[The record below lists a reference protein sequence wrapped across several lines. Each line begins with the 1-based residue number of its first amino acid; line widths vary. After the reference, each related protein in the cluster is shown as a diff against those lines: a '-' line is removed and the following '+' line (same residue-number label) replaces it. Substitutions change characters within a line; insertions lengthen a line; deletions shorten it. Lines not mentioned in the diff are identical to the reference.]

1 MRPSAAKLKSW
12 AGTIA
17 FVAVLAVAG
26 FVFRSQLTSWFS
38 GKPAESMSAQPP
50 ASATSSAATSAAGSP
65 PIRSIEY
72 PSMAFDALHSA
83 SDALER
89 ARAALAGDTVSG
101 VSEAAHTIAEGA
113 QAAAMAILKDRPELV
128 TALNGAA
135 QAAEQLEA
143 AKDVEAA
150 RKAFA
155 DLNQQLL
162 PALGADARLAKG
174 LHVFECPMFDH
185 ARWVQRGETADNPYM
200 GSKMLTCGTASTF
213 QTTSR
218 ASAAAPSNPN
228 EIDHYTCSMHPSVKQ
243 QTPGKCPICG
253 MDLIPVTK
261 AQQEQGV
268 VLIDEGRRQLI
279 GVRTAPVIEGPM
291 QRAFRAV
298 GHVTYDESAM
308 TDVTLKVGGFI
319 TKLLVSRTG
328 QHVNKGQ
335 PLFLLYSPD
344 LYGAEQDFLLANQGA
359 ATAPAGAGGGLSR
372 LEMLGR
378 ASRQR
383 LHLLGLSD
391 GQIDAMAKKGVPSE
405 SISIPSPAS
414 GFVIEKDVVEG
425 ASVEAGMRLY
435 RIAALNKVWVE
446 AEVYEADLARVQ
458 VGQDAS
464 VTLDY
469 LPGRSY
475 EAKVSYIYPYLNPEA
490 RTGRVRVELMNK
502 DLELRPGM
510 YASVTLSSGLSPR
523 LQVPAA
529 AVVYTGPRRLV
540 FVDLGE
546 GRFRPQEVRLG
557 TEANGMYEVLAG
569 LAAGDRVATSGVFL
583 IAAEAR
589 ISTAAKYWD
598 RAPDDD
604 AMPSIGDTAAP
615 AMPSSAPSPAPAPMP
630 MPPPMKRSPAAA
642 PRGMAA
648 PSAPATTVYTCPM
661 HPEVRSNAPGKCPK
675 CGMDL
680 VPAPS
685 GGGK

>member
-1 MRPSAAKLKSW
+1 MKLSAGKLRGW
-12 AGTIA
+12 VGTVA
-17 FVAVLAVAG
+17 FVAVLAIAA
-26 FVFRSQLTSWFS
+26 FVFRAQLTAWFS
-38 GKPAESMSAQPP
+38 TGKAPDSMSAMPM
-50 ASATSSAATSAAGSP
+50 TSAMPAAAMGSAPIQAIDYP
-65 PIRSIEY
+65 P
-72 PSMAFDALHSA
+72 MAYDALHTA

-89 ARAALAGDTVSG
+89 ARVLLATDTIAG
-101 VSEAAHTIAEGA
+101 LGEAAHSVAEGA
-113 QAAAMAILKDRPELV
+113 RAAAMASPKDRPELG

-143 AKDVEAA
+143 TKDVEAA

-155 DLNQQLL
+155 ELNRQLL

-174 LHVFECPMFDH
+174 LHVYECPMFDH
-185 ARWVQRGETADNPYM
+185 ARWVQRGEMADNPYM

-213 QTTSR
+213 QTTAP
-218 ASAAAPSNPN
+218 ASVAATSNPN

-261 AQQEQGV
+261 QQQEQGV

-279 GVRTAPVIEGPM
+279 GVRTAPVIQGPM

-319 TKLLVSRTG
+319 TKLLVSKTG

-359 ATAPAGAGGGLSR
+359 AIAPAGAGGGPSR
-372 LEMLGR
+372 MEMLGR

-391 GQIDAMAKKGVPSE
+391 GQIDEMAKKGVPSE

-446 AEVYEADLARVQ
+446 AEVYEADLAHVQ
-458 VGQDAS
+458 VGQDAA

-510 YASVTLSSGLSPR
+510 YASVALSSGLSPR
-523 LQVPAA
+523 IQVPAA

-546 GRFRPQEVRLG
+546 GRFRPQEVRVG
-557 TEANGMYEVLAG
+557 TEANGMYEVLSG
-569 LAAGDRVATSGVFL
+569 LAPGDSVATSGVFL

-598 RAPDDD
+598 KAPDDD
-604 AMPSIGDTAAP
+604 AATPMSDAMAP
-615 AMPSSAPSPAPAPMP
+615 AMPSSAPPSAPMP
-630 MPPPMKRSPAAA
+630 MPAPLKRPSPAA
-642 PRGMAA
+642 PHGMAA

-661 HPEVRSNAPGKCPK
+661 HPEVRSNARGKCPK

-680 VPAPS
+680 VPAPG